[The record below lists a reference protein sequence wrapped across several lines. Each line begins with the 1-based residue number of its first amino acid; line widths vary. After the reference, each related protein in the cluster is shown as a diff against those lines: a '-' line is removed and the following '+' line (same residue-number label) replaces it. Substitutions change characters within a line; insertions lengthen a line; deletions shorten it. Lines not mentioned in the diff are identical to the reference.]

1 MSHTTFPSNIPV
13 PTDDGACNHLPGMTI
28 PPLSLRATNDTSI
41 KISSLQGLVI
51 IFCYPRT
58 GGPGET
64 IPDAWN
70 SIPGA
75 RGCTPQACSFRDT
88 QREFMTA
95 GVNKIFGLSTQDTPY
110 QQEVKTRL
118 HLPFEL
124 LSDEKLEFVEAL
136 SLPTIDWQGKKLTK
150 RITLALVDGK
160 IVKVWYPVFP
170 PDQSAQ
176 QVLEW
181 LAEEKTAGQK
191 FVGNRLNKL
200 FGMLAL
206 ILTQYEQ
213 HTRAM

>member
-1 MSHTTFPSNIPV
+1 MSREFDTTFPSDIPI
-13 PTDDGACNHLPGMTI
+13 PTDDGACDHLPGMTI
-28 PPLSLRATNDTSI
+28 PPLSLPATDDTSI
-41 KISSLQGLVI
+41 KISSLQGLVV

-58 GGPGET
+58 GAPGET

-95 GVNKIFGLSTQDTPY
+95 GVNKIFGLSTQSTAY

-118 HLPFEL
+118 NLPFEL

-136 SLPTIDWQGKKLTK
+136 SLPTIDWEGKRLTK
-150 RITLALVDGK
+150 RITLAMVEGK

-176 QVLEW
+176 QVLDW
-181 LAEEKTAGQK
+181 LTEEKTAGQK
-191 FVGNRLNKL
+191 FVGNRC
-200 FGMLAL
+200 MSV
-206 ILTQYEQ
+206 T
-213 HTRAM
+213 